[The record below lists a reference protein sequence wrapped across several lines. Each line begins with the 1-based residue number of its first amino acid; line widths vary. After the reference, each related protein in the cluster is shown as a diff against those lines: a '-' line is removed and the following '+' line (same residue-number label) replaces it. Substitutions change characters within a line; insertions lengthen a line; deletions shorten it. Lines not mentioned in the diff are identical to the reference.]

1 MRTLRDSFDP
11 RRNSFDLLRLLFAG
25 LVAVAHGMTLHT
37 GWQPRWGLSTLGD
50 FGLDGF
56 FILSG
61 FLVTRSFLTLG
72 SFPRYAWHRF
82 LRIMPGFWVCLL
94 VVALVAA
101 PAAAVLQGMPVS
113 APFTG
118 EPSAIRYLFG
128 NAALLITQ
136 YDIAGILADTPH
148 GTSFNGALWTLFFE
162 AFCYLVV
169 AVLGVLT
176 MLRRH
181 PWAVLVIVG
190 VLAALTVLQ
199 EAGLPVFI
207 NDRVLRLV
215 FVFLLGS
222 AAYLYAHRIPMSA
235 RLAAIGMVVFLV
247 SVAIFDDYRVLG
259 AVPLAYIFFWLGTC
273 FPWPWSMRV
282 DLSYGVY
289 IYHWPLFQLLGLT
302 SLAALPTALF
312 VPAGLLLVL
321 VPAAFSWYLIERP
334 ALNRK
339 QGPTPDRIAAVL
351 ARATRCPRTR
361 GYERERGNTD
371 AEQRDHLWSQ

>member
-1 MRTLRDSFDP
+1 MRTLRGTFDP
-11 RRNSFDLLRLLFAG
+11 RRNSFDLLRLLFAA
-25 LVAVAHGMTLHT
+25 LVAIAHGIAIHT

-61 FLVTRSFLTLG
+61 FLVTRSFLNLA
-72 SFPRYAWHRF
+72 SFPRYTWHRF

-94 VVALVAA
+94 VVALVGAPVAA
-101 PAAAVLQGMPVS
+101 LLQGMPLS

-118 EPSAIRYLFG
+118 DPSAIRYLYG

-136 YDIAGILADTPH
+136 YDIAGILAGTPN
-148 GTSFNGALWTLFFE
+148 GPSFNGALWTLFFE

-176 MLRRH
+176 VLRSR
-181 PWAVLVIVG
+181 PWI
-190 VLAALTVLQ
+190 VLAITAGLAVLTVLQ
-199 EAGLPVFI
+199 EAGLPVFV

-222 AAYLYAHRIPMSA
+222 VAYLYAHRIPINA
-235 RLAAIGMVVFLV
+235 WLAAAAMGVFLV
-247 SVAIFDDYRVLG
+247 SVALFDDYRVLG
-259 AVPLAYIFFWLGTC
+259 AAPLAYAFFWFGTR
-273 FPWPWSMRV
+273 FPRPWSMRA

-302 SLAALPTALF
+302 GLAAAPTALF
-312 VPAGLLLVL
+312 VPAGLVL
-321 VPAAFSWYLIERP
+321 VTLPAAASWYLIEKP
-334 ALNRK
+334 ALARK
-339 QGPTPDRIAAVL
+339 HSPTPDRIVAAL
-351 ARATRCPRTR
+351 ARAGQPGRARR
-361 GYERERGNTD
+361 
-371 AEQRDHLWSQ
+371 